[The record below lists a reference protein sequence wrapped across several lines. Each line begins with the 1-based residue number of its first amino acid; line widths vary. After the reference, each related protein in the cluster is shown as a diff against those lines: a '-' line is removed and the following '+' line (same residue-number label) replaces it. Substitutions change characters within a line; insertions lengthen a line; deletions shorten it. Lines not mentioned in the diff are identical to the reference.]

1 MRAVA
6 LGVIG
11 PIVVVGL
18 ALIAHGHL
26 TPGGGFQ
33 GGALIA
39 VAALLGVLGGRTHLL
54 PWGGSVRVAEA
65 AEGAGAGSII
75 LLGTVG
81 VVVGSAFLANV
92 LPLGQ
97 LGRLASGSLI
107 PLISVAVGLAVA
119 AGVALVIRA
128 FVAEAL
134 AIRRIRHAEDET

>member
-1 MRAVA
+1 
-6 LGVIG
+6 
-11 PIVVVGL
+11 
-18 ALIAHGHL
+18 
-26 TPGGGFQ
+26 
-33 GGALIA
+33 
-39 VAALLGVLGGRTHLL
+39 
-54 PWGGSVRVAEA
+54 VRVAEA

-97 LGRLASGSLI
+97 LGRLASGGLI

-134 AIRRIRHAEDET
+134 AIRRIRHAENET